1 MTMLVNDVAVLLSL
15 PEVAA
20 GGQPL
25 KKSWWGGAGGGR
37 SASPRNAFHVSC
49 RCLCAFAS
57 VAVG

>member
-15 PEVAA
+15 HEVAA

-25 KKSWWGGAGGGR
+25 KKAGGGAGGGR
-37 SASPRNAFHVSC
+37 SASPRNAFHVAR

-57 VAVG
+57 VVVD